1 MRTLK
6 NIFGN
11 KETKKTINNFLNNLD
26 FTAMSKIKGGDD
38 EDTWPPK
45 VGEGSGTVTKGSN

>member
-6 NIFGN
+6 NIFGD

-26 FTAMSKIKGGDD
+26 FASMSKIKGGDGD
-38 EDTWPPK
+38 GEDAWPPK
-45 VGEGSGTVTKGSN
+45 STEPSGSGNN

>member
-6 NIFGN
+6 NIFGD

-26 FTAMSKIKGGDD
+26 FTAMSKIKGGED
-38 EDTWPPK
+38 EDAWPPK
-45 VGEGSGTVTKGSN
+45 VGNGTSTSN